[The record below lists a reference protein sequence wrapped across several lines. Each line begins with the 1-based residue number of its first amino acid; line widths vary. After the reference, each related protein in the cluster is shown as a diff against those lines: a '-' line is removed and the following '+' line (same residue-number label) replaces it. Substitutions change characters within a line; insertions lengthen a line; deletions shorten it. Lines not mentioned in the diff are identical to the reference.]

1 MSEAGEATLTEVAA
15 SDSPQAGS
23 PEAGFLQARK
33 KDLSS
38 LGGGDSVQ
46 ALVTS
51 HLCENSVP
59 EATVAAGTKEKAPE
73 QVIAK
78 RVSGSVKWFN
88 VKHGYGFISRHDTQE
103 DVFVHHTAITR
114 NNPHKYQR
122 SVGDGETVEFDVVQ
136 GKQGIEAANVTGPG
150 GAPVE
155 GSRFAANRRPRF
167 RRGFHTRHRVP
178 QHRSARGPE
187 GDFYGYDYDYHCN
200 YDYYYDYYDYYDY
213 YHYYDY
219 YGYYDYDYDYQG
231 SREDFAF
238 AQGQRRRLHLH
249 RRPQDQRLRRFPPFH
264 RARAVTRRPS
274 AFAPASPPQRDA
286 QLPGSAP
293 AATPEGSPPRR
304 RPGPSYRLSRP
315 RGRGMAPGPKSS
327 EQLEAETKES
337 GSDAG
342 SAACGPNNPLH
353 GQQQPPGAQDHSPE
367 GGEEDTT
374 RKDPAGKP
382 AGIDNQSS
390 TSEED
395 AAVADATSAAQ
406 AQ

>member
-23 PEAGFLQARK
+23 PEAGSLQARK

-51 HLCENSVP
+51 HLCEKSVP
-59 EATVAAGTKEKAPE
+59 EATVAAGTKEKAPK

-88 VKHGYGFISRHDTQE
+88 VKHGYGFIRRHDTQE
-103 DVFVHHTAITR
+103 DVFIHHSAITR

-167 RRGFHTRHRVP
+167 RRGFHTRHR
-178 QHRSARGPE
+178 
-187 GDFYGYDYDYHCN
+187 
-200 YDYYYDYYDYYDY
+200 
-213 YHYYDY
+213 
-219 YGYYDYDYDYQG
+219 
-231 SREDFAF
+231 
-238 AQGQRRRLHLH
+238 GQRRRLHLH

-264 RARAVTRRPS
+264 RARAVPRSPS
-274 AFAPASPPQRDA
+274 AFAPASRPPRDA

-293 AATPEGSPPRR
+293 AATPESSPPRR
-304 RPGPSYRLSRP
+304 RLGLSYRLSRP

-382 AGIDNQSS
+382 ACIDNQSS

>member
-15 SDSPQAGS
+15 SDSPQAGY
-23 PEAGFLQARK
+23 PQAGSLQARK
-33 KDLSS
+33 RDLSS

-59 EATVAAGTKEKAPE
+59 EATVAAGTKEKAPK
-73 QVIAK
+73 QVIAE

-88 VKHGYGFISRHDTQE
+88 VKNGYGFITRHDTQE
-103 DVFVHHTAITR
+103 DVFIHQTAITR

-122 SVGDGETVEFDVVQ
+122 SVGEGETVEFQVVQ
-136 GKQGIEAANVTGPG
+136 GKQGIEAAN
-150 GAPVE
+150 
-155 GSRFAANRRPRF
+155 
-167 RRGFHTRHRVP
+167 
-178 QHRSARGPE
+178 HRSARGPE
-187 GDFYGYDYDYHCN
+187 GDVYGYDYDYHCN
-200 YDYYYDYYDYYDY
+200 YDYYYYDYYGC

-219 YGYYDYDYDYQG
+219 YGYYDYDYQG

-238 AQGQRRRLHLH
+238 AQGQRRCLH
-249 RRPQDQRLRRFPPFH
+249 RRPQDQRLRRFPPFR

-274 AFAPASPPQRDA
+274 TSAPASRPPRAA

-293 AATPEGSPPRR
+293 AARPEGSPPRR
-304 RPGPSYRLSRP
+304 GPGPSYRLSRP
-315 RGRGMAPGPKSS
+315 RGRGMAPRPKSS
-327 EQLEAETKES
+327 EQLEAENKES

-342 SAACGPNNPLH
+342 SAACGPSNPLH
-353 GQQQPPGAQDHSPE
+353 RQQQPPGAQDHSPE
-367 GGEEDTT
+367 GGEDDTT
-374 RKDPAGKP
+374 RKGPAGKP
-382 AGIDNQSS
+382 ACIANQSS